1 MPSSTFRSTAPVSQK
16 ISRLHQLLV
25 KEKKEF
31 EQVADHITDNAL
43 RCTVLSLAQQ
53 NNQYAVELS
62 SYLKSTGTTGV
73 PNHPLPRKKR
83 GATKASVVLSNESGV
98 LAFCSSNEKKIA
110 GAYRKILQEGAL
122 YEGLQE
128 MIGYQLNGVLAACM
142 QLKLLRSLTRH
153 YHSKHSH
160 GIA

>member
-1 MPSSTFRSTAPVSQK
+1 MASSAFRAPAPVSQR
-16 ISRLHQLLV
+16 ISRLYQLLV
-25 KEKKEF
+25 REKKDF

-53 NNQYAVELS
+53 NNQYAAELS
-62 SYLKSTGTTGV
+62 SYLQSTGTAGV
-73 PNHPLPRKKR
+73 PDQQVHRAKR
-83 GATKASVVLSNESGV
+83 SVAMATAVLTNESGV

-153 YHSKHSH
+153 YHAKHTH